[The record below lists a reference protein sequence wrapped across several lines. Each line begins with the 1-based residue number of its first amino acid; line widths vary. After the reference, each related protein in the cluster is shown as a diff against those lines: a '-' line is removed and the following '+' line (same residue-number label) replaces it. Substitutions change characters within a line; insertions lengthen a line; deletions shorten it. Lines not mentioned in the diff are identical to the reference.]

1 MAPSLRRDRQGTVQQ
16 CQEPEVAKI
25 DEHSA
30 VCVNKF
36 LVGNKCDLAPKTVV
50 PIDEAKELAESLNI
64 RLQTR
69 WQCRRA
75 SSFNDVDALSDLL
88 DQVKTDLDDTR
99 HDE

>member
-1 MAPSLRRDRQGTVQQ
+1 MG
-16 CQEPEVAKI
+16 KI

-30 VCVNKF
+30 VCVNKL
-36 LVGNKCDLAPKTVV
+36 LVRKKCDLARKTVV

-75 SSFNDVDALSDLL
+75 SGFNDVDALSDLL